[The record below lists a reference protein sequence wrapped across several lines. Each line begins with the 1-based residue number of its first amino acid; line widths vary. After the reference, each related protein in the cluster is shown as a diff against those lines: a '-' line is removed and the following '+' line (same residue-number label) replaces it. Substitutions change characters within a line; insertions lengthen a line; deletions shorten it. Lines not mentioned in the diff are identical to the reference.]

1 MNRVFIVL
9 CLLVMPLVHAVD
21 NVPIQTLDDLLRDVR
36 DQSRLGSAVNQVREK
51 KFLAAADQQKKLLN
65 EAKKALKVEQDRG
78 KKLQG
83 LFDENE
89 RNLNELDE
97 KLATDSA
104 SLGEL
109 FGVVRQVA
117 NDTTSLL
124 NSSLVSSQYPGRSVL
139 TEQLA
144 DSDALPSIGE
154 LEKLWILLL
163 EEMTESGKVVT
174 FNAPVITREGTEQ
187 DKQVTRIGVF
197 NSLSNGLYLKY
208 LPETQRLVEL
218 SRQPINR
225 YQEKAHAFEQAQQ
238 AYAPVGVDPS
248 RGAILAALVQAPN
261 VVERIQQGGIVAY
274 VILGIGGLGLLLILE
289 RLFYLGWM
297 GLKIKRQ
304 LKSKTIK
311 SSNPL
316 GRILAACD
324 QYTGGDTET
333 LQLKLDEAILKEM
346 PRIERGL
353 ASIAILA
360 AIAPLLGLLGTVTGM
375 IETFQAITLFGTGD
389 PKYMS
394 SGISQALVTTELGLI
409 VAVPII
415 LMHSYL
421 TGKGNK
427 LTHILDERSAAM
439 VARMA
444 EQRSHR
450 ELS

>member
-1 MNRVFIVL
+1 MKILISVL
-9 CLLVMPLVHAVD
+9 CLLMMPLVHAAD
-21 NVPIQTLDDLLRDVR
+21 NVSNQTLDDLLREVR
-36 DQSRLGSAVNQVREK
+36 DQSRLDSAENQAREK
-51 KFLAAADQQKKLLN
+51 KFIAAAGQQKKLLN
-65 EAKKALKVEQDRG
+65 NAKKSLKAEQTRG
-78 KKLQG
+78 KKLQAS
-83 LFDENE
+83 FDKNE
-89 RNLNELDE
+89 KNLKNLEE
-97 KLATDSA
+97 KLAADSA

-117 NDTTSLL
+117 NDTTGLL

-144 DSDALPSIGE
+144 ASDALPSIGE

-163 EEMTESGKVVT
+163 EEMTESGKVVK
-174 FNAPVITREGTEQ
+174 FNAPVITREGDEQ
-187 DKQVTRIGVF
+187 AKPVTRIGVF

-274 VILGIGGLGLLLILE
+274 VILGIGALGLLLILE
-289 RLFYLGWM
+289 RLFYLSWV

-311 SSNPL
+311 ATNPL
-316 GRILAACD
+316 GRILATCD
-324 QYTGGDTET
+324 QYTGTDTET

-415 LMHSYL
+415 LLHSYL
-421 TGKGNK
+421 TGRGNK